1 MDFLK
6 KALDG
11 GHDSDQKPSDHSGH
25 SNSDLF
31 SSAKVVAEAAQAQFQ
46 NKNSDIN
53 KGEVAGAAAN
63 LLDAAQK
70 YGKLDETKGVGQY
83 VEKAEGYLRGY
94 GQSAGAAVGG
104 AVEKAEG
111 VGHSAGEAV
120 KGHVEKAEGMGHSA
134 GEAVKGHVEKAEG
147 IGHSAGEA
155 VGEYAK
161 QGEEFLKKQSS
172 GEGNGGAGDFMK
184 AAGGFLKRD

>member
-11 GHDSDQKPSDHSGH
+11 GHDSDQKPSDQSGH

-94 GQSAGAAVGG
+94 GQSAGAAVG
-104 AVEKAEG
+104 
-111 VGHSAGEAV
+111 
-120 KGHVEKAEGMGHSA
+120 
-134 GEAVKGHVEKAEG
+134 
-147 IGHSAGEA
+147 EA

-161 QGEEFLKKQSS
+161 EGEEFLEKQSS
-172 GEGNGGAGDFMK
+172 GEGHGGAGDFMK
-184 AAGGFLKRD
+184 AAGGFLKKD